1 MSFKIPMKIS
11 ASTKNG
17 YYLREIGCPDY
28 NNYII
33 VYQFIQPLNI
43 IKILT
48 CYLLALPSILHL
60 S

>member
-33 VYQFIQPLNI
+33 VYQAEYYKN
-43 IKILT
+43 T
-48 CYLLALPSILHL
+48 YLLFTRIIASILHL